1 MWPFLSFCPLYMYKS
16 SEHTYLPPH
25 SLFSLPAIHTR
36 SGTTLRGALLPTYDC
51 DARDDA
57 GACVPG
63 GPAPRPVLAAYY
75 SYTVL
80 PSAPGPGAGQQVRPP
95 SPALFLSMLM
105 VMVC

>member
-1 MWPFLSFCPLYMYKS
+1 MYMR
-16 SEHTYLPPH
+16 SEPYLPPH
-25 SLFSLPAIHTR
+25 SLFSLPAINTR
-36 SGTTLRGALLPTYDC
+36 SGTTLRGALLPTYEC

-80 PSAPGPGAGQQVRPP
+80 PSAPGAGAGQQVRPP
-95 SPALFLSMLM
+95 SLALSLSRHGVLIISRG
-105 VMVC
+105 VVVRG